1 MKRCAQC
8 NREIA
13 DSATTC
19 GHCDSLGA
27 IDLFLDSLPQKAPAV
42 PDIQPPAIAADLT
55 DTVETAVSAV
65 QVHAAVGADPVEPV
79 VVAVAPP
86 PSPAAPAAAAS
97 KPAVAANRRM
107 MIAGLLVVAGGTLT
121 FAMFKSSSAPATP
134 ITSAPAATKPV
145 APKPNASRP
154 ATARPAA
161 ASAPSAPVG
170 TPAAPPVSKW
180 SSANRDWLIN
190 AKKGAAF
197 EVKSDNR
204 VAIWQAVAQPVLVVR
219 CDAGKMQM
227 FVYTASAI
235 QMEAQDENHT
245 VGISV
250 DGEPEVTERWAD
262 SAEHD
267 ALFVPDGYAF
277 AQRLS
282 NAQALRVSYK
292 PHNAPKAVATFQ
304 VAGIAEALQPAAKQC
319 GIKKEAEGR
328 R

>member
-1 MKRCAQC
+1 M
-8 NREIA
+8 
-13 DSATTC
+13 S
-19 GHCDSLGA
+19 
-27 IDLFLDSLPQKAPAV
+27 
-42 PDIQPPAIAADLT
+42 
-55 DTVETAVSAV
+55 
-65 QVHAAVGADPVEPV
+65 
-79 VVAVAPP
+79 
-86 PSPAAPAAAAS
+86 APAAA
-97 KPAVAANRRM
+97 
-107 MIAGLLVVAGGTLT
+107 
-121 FAMFKSSSAPATP
+121 
-134 ITSAPAATKPV
+134 
-145 APKPNASRP
+145 
-154 ATARPAA
+154 
-161 ASAPSAPVG
+161 
-170 TPAAPPVSKW
+170 PVSKW
-180 SSANRDWLIN
+180 NSANRDWLLN
-190 AKKGAAF
+190 ARKGVAF

-267 ALFVPDGYAF
+267 ALFAPDGHAF

-282 NAQALRVSYK
+282 SAQTLRVSYR

-304 VAGIAEALQPAAKQC
+304 VAGLADTLQPAAKQC
-319 GIKKEAEGR
+319 GIKKEGGGR

>member
-19 GHCDSLGA
+19 GYCDSLGA
-27 IDLFLDSLPQKAPAV
+27 IDLFLDSLPQQAPTV
-42 PDIQPPAIAADLT
+42 PDIPAPAPPPAIVAADLT
-55 DTVETAVSAV
+55 DSVETARIGVP
-65 QVHAAVGADPVEPV
+65 VHAAVGADPAEPV
-79 VVAVAPP
+79 VVASAPP
-86 PSPAAPAAAAS
+86 PLPPAPAAAAS

-107 MIAGLLVVAGGTLT
+107 MIAGLLVLAGGTLT

-134 ITSAPAATKPV
+134 ITSAPAATKPG

-154 ATARPAA
+154 AAA
-161 ASAPSAPVG
+161 TAPSAPVS

-180 SSANRDWLIN
+180 SNANRDWLLN
-190 AKKGAAF
+190 TKKGAAF

-250 DGEPEVTERWAD
+250 DGEPELTERWAD

-267 ALFVPDGYAF
+267 ALFVPDSYAF
-277 AQRLS
+277 AERLS
-282 NAQALRVSYK
+282 NAQTLRVSYK

-304 VAGIAEALQPAAKQC
+304 VAGLPETLQPAAKQC
-319 GIKKEAEGR
+319 GIKQEGGR